1 MEGHPRWAMGTQLLV
16 GPSDDN
22 VITVA
27 ALRSSTAN
35 PTGELAGNPMEI
47 MLDYGSAVS
56 LMIKEKADKLQD
68 KSTNIPLPQVSL
80 ITASGEPLQITVC
93 VLAPVRINQLYR
105 CY

>member
-1 MEGHPRWAMGTQLLV
+1 MGTQLPV

-80 ITASGEPLQITVC
+80 ITASGATADNCVC
-93 VLAPVRINQLYR
+93 SSSCENQSVI
-105 CY
+105 